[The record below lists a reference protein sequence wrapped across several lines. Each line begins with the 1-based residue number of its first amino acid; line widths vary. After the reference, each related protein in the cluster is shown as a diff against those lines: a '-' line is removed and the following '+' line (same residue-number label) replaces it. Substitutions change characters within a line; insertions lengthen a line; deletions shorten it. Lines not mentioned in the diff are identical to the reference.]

1 MMMNWY
7 SKTPGFKS
15 CRLIAITF
23 WLFVGFNLVEAISQ
37 KVQVD
42 IMSAEE
48 TEYYSTR
55 DSVDHFFDRVQ
66 PLEVSIQLQD
76 SSIAHLTQPQAAN
89 QLQAA
94 MLHQGVEAKAN
105 EKLLSTIE
113 SSMNEALRLSQPL
126 LKMYPLPDTIR
137 VGIIQGDLYGPSV
150 FYTRENGIYVP
161 EPMAKAGNE
170 QMLTD
175 VLIHEIFHIQ
185 SRNYP
190 ELQEKLYAHLGFKK
204 LDLPIIYPDGFIPQT
219 LLNPDGT
226 DWDYYIPLSID
237 DKKVLAFPLIV
248 SKKSHFDPDEP
259 NFFSYLKF
267 QLFPLQKQKGGYKL
281 SYEGDFDGL
290 DSKWMTPFFERITK
304 NTNYII
310 HPDELMADNFVLLT
324 KWIESNKAPDKLSEP
339 GKQLLRK
346 LAGEYQVNLP

>member
-1 MMMNWY
+1 MNW
-7 SKTPGFKS
+7 SKGILSPINVISFLF
-15 CRLIAITF
+15 LISLSASSFIPKLTAQHVF
-23 WLFVGFNLVEAISQ
+23 
-37 KVQVD
+37 
-42 IMSAEE
+42 IMPAEK
-48 TEYYSTR
+48 TQYYSTR
-55 DSVDHFFDRVQ
+55 DSVDLFFDRIQ
-66 PLEVSIQLQD
+66 PLEVSIQLKDSAIMHLKQADASQLLQVAMRKQGVTPD
-76 SSIAHLTQPQAAN
+76 SSQN
-89 QLQAA
+89 QVLRSA
-94 MLHQGVEAKAN
+94 MD
-105 EKLLSTIE
+105 
-113 SSMNEALRLSQPL
+113 EALRLSQPL
-126 LKMYPLPDTIR
+126 LKKYPLPDTIR

-161 EPMAKAGNE
+161 EPMVKAGNRK
-170 QMLTD
+170 MLTT

-190 ELQEKLYAHLGFKK
+190 KLQEKLYAHLGFKK
-204 LDLPIIYPDGFIPQT
+204 LDLPIIYPKSFISQT

-237 DKKVLAFPLIV
+237 DKKVFAFPLIV
-248 SKKSHFDPDEP
+248 SKKSYFDPAEP